1 MFNRFLLWLVP
12 LSLAFVMRL
21 WFFTCRLTVHNS
33 VALDEKSQKPLI
45 ASFWHYS
52 IIYLFYHVRKHQ
64 ATVMVSASR
73 DGEYIARL
81 ARQFGFETARG
92 SRNNKGVGALK
103 GLLRAVKR
111 GNNAAIV
118 ADGSQGPARQAQPG
132 AVLVASRTGTEIM
145 PMVWSASSYFTIH
158 SWDKTAIPYPFSRID
173 LFYGDRI
180 SVPRDLDGEGLE
192 MYRIILE
199 EKLNEL
205 YDKAWSLHNKT
216 SHWK

>member
-1 MFNRFLLWLVP
+1 MFNRLLLWLIPPVI
-12 LSLAFVMRL
+12 AFVMRL

-33 VALDEKSQKPLI
+33 VALDDKRETPLI

-64 ATVMVSASR
+64 ATVMVSASS

-81 ARQFGFETARG
+81 AKQFGFDTARG

-118 ADGSQGPARQAQPG
+118 ADGSQGPARRAQPG
-132 AVLVASRTGTEIM
+132 AVLVASRTGTKII
-145 PMVWSASSYFTIH
+145 PMAWSASSYFTIH

-173 LFYGDRI
+173 LFYGDLI

-192 MYRIILE
+192 RYCTILE

-205 YDKAWSLHNKT
+205 YKKAWLLHDKT
-216 SHWK
+216 SH